1 MTDISDKNWMAASD
15 TALLETIGSFIK
27 HHRIQQNKTQIQ
39 LAEEA
44 GIARSTLSLFE
55 NGENTSLL
63 VFVQL
68 LRALKLLYLLK
79 EFQVKQQLSPLQLA
93 KLEQSKRNRARKPL
107 PVETKLPP
115 KSDW

>member
-1 MTDISDKNWMAASD
+1 MTDISDKNWIAASD
-15 TALLETIGSFIK
+15 GALIETLGSFVK

-39 LAEEA
+39 LANEA

-63 VFVQL
+63 IFIQL
-68 LRALKLLYLLK
+68 LRALKLLYLLQ
-79 EFQVKQQLSPLQLA
+79 EFKINQQLSPLQLA
-93 KLEQSKRNRARKPL
+93 KIEHSKRNRARKSGL
-107 PVETKLPP
+107 VKKKSPP